1 MGCVQDE
8 YDPLDQ
14 CSLVFDPFSFL
25 FSPVAGGRGILVC
38 RSIDR
43 LNRGPVHV
51 AARLRIVEISSRGRV
66 LSKNGVV

>member
-1 MGCVQDE
+1 MLTGVR
-8 YDPLDQ
+8 
-14 CSLVFDPFSFL
+14 SFSFL
-25 FSPVAGGRGILVC
+25 LSPFFFLLSPVAGGRVILVC
-38 RSIDR
+38 RAIDR